1 MLEKVEPKKVYVS
14 PSGIR
19 FRVDEIRR
27 HGQDCSLAMVCY
39 TNLEPTKDYPAGTKW
54 TIAESMFLARFSEY
68 DGPEKH
74 RVAFLDFDG
83 VFTLTYGRAV
93 KTDNYVKSLAVA
105 FLDSALT
112 ELGIKIVVSSS
123 WRIGEDRLRLSTY
136 LDLAG
141 FTAHLHEDYKTKSN
155 DGFRG
160 NDVREWLSRHPEVTE
175 WVIIDDETDFHEDQ
189 LDRLVHV
196 DMAEGFGARDYVRLK
211 SVFGEVNDPNLL
223 RPFKTRG
230 IGRDLPTYYD
240 QYLLENGEA

>member
-1 MLEKVEPKKVYVS
+1 MLETVEPKKVYVS
-14 PSGIR
+14 PSGIG
-19 FRVDEIRR
+19 FVVDEIRR

-39 TNLEPTKDYPAGTKW
+39 TNLDPTKDYPAGTKW

-83 VFTLTYGRAV
+83 VFTLTYGRAARV
-93 KTDNYVKSLAVA
+93 DNYVKASAVA

-141 FTAHLHEDYKTKSN
+141 FTARLHDDFKTKST

-196 DMAEGFGARDYVRLK
+196 DMAEGFGARDHVRLK
-211 SVFGEVNDPNLL
+211 SVFGGVNDPNLL

-240 QYLLENGEA
+240 QYLLDNEGA